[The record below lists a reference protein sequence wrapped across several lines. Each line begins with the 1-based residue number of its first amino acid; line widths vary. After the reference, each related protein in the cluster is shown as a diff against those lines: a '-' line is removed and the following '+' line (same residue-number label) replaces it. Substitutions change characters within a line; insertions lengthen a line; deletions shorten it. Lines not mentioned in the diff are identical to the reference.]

1 MTMPFQTNGR
11 TAPALVSLLA
21 FFATGVGCD
30 VPRADDTAQRAVMH
44 DLAYEVMLPIHV
56 ELEDE
61 ATALGAAVG
70 AFCDAPSADT
80 LDAAQEAWRAARAPW
95 KHAEAFR
102 FGPAED
108 LRLGSALDFWPA
120 RPDTIE
126 SAITAAP
133 APVTAEH
140 IASLGTSSKGL
151 PALEYLLFD
160 PGGALASLGGT
171 DDVAKKRCGYARALG
186 EAIGKDA
193 TALHQAWA
201 PEGGAFVDEVA
212 RAGTG
217 SKLFVTGQDGVA
229 RVVNLVIALL
239 QQISENKLGG
249 PLGVSTGTPPDSTA
263 VESRFSD
270 NSTEDLLGN
279 LRGIEELYL
288 GQHGEHSGK
297 GLSSLVRAQSAPID
311 DAVRKAIEDAKA
323 KAAAIPGPLRLA
335 IVNDPAQ
342 VQAALDSA
350 KTVRRLF
357 TADVASVLG
366 VTVTLS
372 DTDGD

>member
-1 MTMPFQTNGR
+1 MSTQSRTNGR
-11 TAPALVSLLA
+11 TAPTLISLLA
-21 FFATGVGCD
+21 FVATGVGCET
-30 VPRADDTAQRAVMH
+30 PRADDTAQRAVMH
-44 DLAYEVMLPIHV
+44 DLAHEVMLPIHV

-61 ATALGAAVG
+61 ATALATAVG
-70 AFCDAPSADT
+70 AFCDAPTAET
-80 LDAAQEAWRAARAPW
+80 LAAAQETWRAARAPW

-120 RPDTIE
+120 RPDTVE
-126 SAITAAP
+126 TAITAAP

-140 IASLGTSSKGL
+140 IAALGTSSKGL

-160 PGGALASLGGT
+160 PAGALVKLGGT
-171 DDVAKKRCGYARALG
+171 DEVAQHRCSYARALG
-186 EAIGKDA
+186 QAIGKDA
-193 TALHQAWA
+193 TALHQAWS

-229 RVVNLVIALL
+229 QVVNLIIGLL
-239 QQISENKLGG
+239 QQISEKKLGG

-297 GLSSLVRAQSAPID
+297 GLSSLVRAHSPAID
-311 DAVRKAIEDAKA
+311 DAVRKALEDAKA

-335 IVNDPAQ
+335 IVNDPAE

-350 KTVRRLF
+350 KVVRRLF

-372 DTDGD
+372 DSDGD